1 MNDNELVTAG
11 QWRSASPAGGGGGVC
26 QGDEVSAVWNW
37 GRVGTAVVSCAFE
50 VFSFEYS
57 YVDVEI
63 NT

>member
-11 QWRSASPAGGGGGVC
+11 QWRSASPPGGGC
-26 QGDEVSAVWNW
+26 QGDEVCAVWDW